1 MHMPGKSTFINSL
14 LGGEYL
20 ETGVLPT
27 TDKVCVL
34 RHGASAKT
42 DAWKNQ
48 AETEIKDLEV
58 RDVPVPWLDSVAII
72 DTPGVNAMI
81 QRHEKLTTAVLPRCD
96 LVVFLTSAERPI
108 SESEAAFLG
117 KIRNWGKKVI
127 AVINKRDVLRSE
139 AEMAQ
144 VQSYVTHNVTSVLG
158 TVRTIPVFLVSSRLA
173 LNAKIASQGIDPS
186 LGPGAKSWHE
196 SQLGAFESYLK
207 KTLGEKHIVV
217 EKLENALNVADTVTN
232 QAITRLNDHK
242 SSLESDQRILEFID
256 ENMALFL
263 RDLNRDVHLY
273 RANVEKIIESIR
285 EKTRFFLNEKVSIF
299 NPKLLLD
306 TDAFREEFRKDV
318 LFEVSKPVDDILE
331 DIGKLVSQRSRV
343 HAQTIVEYVGNRPK
357 KYANNV
363 GAVAVPNQT
372 EYDGLRAVIV
382 EKTKNSVSD
391 VILAHNHTQNVSK
404 LADSIKI
411 AFQAAAAIELASAT
425 TLGGLVMV
433 HMLDVTTMIAS
444 SSAIVVGALVLPWRR
459 NALQS
464 EFDEKLKVLKQK
476 LDEAISTN
484 LERELLNV
492 NTRITESVGP
502 YRRFVTADK
511 DRVVANLEILKQIN
525 SNIRGIR
532 SSIVK

>member
-1 MHMPGKSTFINSL
+1 VHISGKSTFINSL

-34 RHGASAKT
+34 RNGTSTKT

-48 AETEIKDLEV
+48 AETDIKDLEV
-58 RDVPVPWLDSVAII
+58 RDVPVQWLDSVAII

-81 QRHEKLTTAVLPRCD
+81 KRHEKLTTAVLPRCD
-96 LVVFLTSAERPI
+96 LVIFLTSAERPI
-108 SESEAAFLG
+108 SDSEAAFLG

-127 AVINKRDVLRSE
+127 AVINKRDVLRTE
-139 AEMAQ
+139 AEIDQ
-144 VQSYVTHNVTSVLG
+144 VKSYVTHNVTSVLG

-196 SQLGAFESYLK
+196 SHLGDFESFLK
-207 KTLGEKHIVV
+207 KTLGEKHIVA
-217 EKLENALNVADTVTN
+217 EKLENALNVADNITN

-242 SSLESDQRILEFID
+242 ASLESDQRILEFID

-263 RDLNRDVHLY
+263 LDLNRDVQLY
-273 RANVEKIIESIR
+273 KGNVDKIIESIR
-285 EKTRFFLNEKVSIF
+285 EKTNFFLNQKVSIF
-299 NPKLLLD
+299 NPHLLLD
-306 TDAFREEFRKDV
+306 SDAFRKEFEKDV
-318 LFEVSKPVDDILE
+318 LFEISKPVDDILE

-363 GAVAVPNQT
+363 GVAAPNQT
-372 EYDGLRAVIV
+372 EYDGLRAIIV

-391 VILAHNHTQNVSK
+391 VILAHNHTKNVSE
-404 LADSIKI
+404 LADSIKT
-411 AFQAAAAIELASAT
+411 ALQAAAAIELASAT

-444 SSAIVVGALVLPWRR
+444 SSAIVVGTLVLPWRR
-459 NALQS
+459 NALQR
-464 EFDEKLKVLKQK
+464 EFDEKLKVLKK
-476 LDEAISTN
+476 NLDEAISAN

-502 YRRFVTADK
+502 YRRFVITDQE
-511 DRVVANLEILKQIN
+511 RVLANLEVFKHI
-525 SNIRGIR
+525 SSSIRGIR